1 LRGGLLTLLVLFVW
15 SAAAWAEDVD
25 PSPNAGGGVGE
36 SSFWVG
42 ITTPEQGGSP
52 GYIPADDT
60 AAPSPYRYVWVP
72 LGTGSL
78 APVDPQCDAGFGQ
91 VGRPFTMIVQDL
103 SGAVVN
109 LEGRCVPL
117 NGAGVAALPQLS
129 PVPSIAEIWRAAL
142 RDIDRPALGLNPRP
156 TGLTGLDTWL
166 WYEGPS
172 ELAVSASIREW
183 TVTGTAHL
191 DEVIFDMGD
200 GGSVTAH
207 SPGAEAEPAAHF
219 TYETKGTYDVEVAAR
234 WEADLVLTGPGLPAR
249 PTPIGSAVLRS
260 SERYPVQEVRGVL
273 VE

>member
-1 LRGGLLTLLVLFVW
+1 MEGDGSNPTGSGAV
-15 SAAAWAEDVD
+15 
-25 PSPNAGGGVGE
+25 VGTTVI
-36 SSFWVG
+36 VG
-42 ITTPEQGGSP
+42 ILAPEQSGSP
-52 GYIPADDT
+52 VAISTDDP

-78 APVDPQCDAGFGQ
+78 APVDPVCDAGFGQ

-117 NGAGVAALPQLS
+117 NAAGVAALPQLS
-129 PVPSIAEIWRAAL
+129 PVPTIAEIWRSAL

-183 TVTGTAHL
+183 TVTGTARL
-191 DEVIFDMGD
+191 DEVTFDMGD
-200 GGSVTAH
+200 GGSVTAD
-207 SPGAEAEPAAHF
+207 SPGSEAEPAAHF
-219 TYETKGTYDVEVAAR
+219 TYETKGTYDVEVTAR
-234 WEADLVLTGPGLPAR
+234 WAADLVLTGPGLPAR